1 MGYAR
6 VTLARFLLSSQTCVM
21 LSQIHMKEGIPVT
34 KKPWYLTLAHIVRIV
49 SVPPMMVGIL
59 LVLLYALR
67 DDIFAT
73 PVEFVVSL
81 CGLTILPILAYP
93 VSAMIPAIRKKGREG
108 QRSLAMYFSTVG
120 YVAVF
125 IYGLIARIGTGL
137 MHIYAGYLFSV
148 VIILIGNKVF
158 KVRISGHACSVS
170 GPLVYSGYFLG
181 IWGIVV
187 GVVCWGAILWASLV
201 MKRHTFKEFLFGTL
215 TCLFS
220 FGVGWLIF
228 H

>member
-1 MGYAR
+1 MSK
-6 VTLARFLLSSQTCVM
+6 TPWKFKLAF
-21 LSQIHMKEGIPVT
+21 
-34 KKPWYLTLAHIVRIV
+34 AVRAAT
-49 SVPPMMVGIL
+49 VPPVMVGIL
-59 LVLLYALR
+59 LLLLFLFRKDHFGSPLHMTVSACLLTVLPL
-67 DDIFAT
+67 
-73 PVEFVVSL
+73 V
-81 CGLTILPILAYP
+81 AYP
-93 VSAMIPAIRKKGREG
+93 LSMLVPAIRKKGREG

-125 IYGLIARIGTGL
+125 VYGLIAQVGTGL

-148 VIILIGNKVF
+148 IIILIGNKVF

-187 GVVCWGAILWASLV
+187 GIVCWGAILWASLV
-201 MKRHTFKEFLFGTL
+201 MKRHTLKEFVFGTL

-220 FGVGWLIF
+220 FTVGWLIF

>member
-1 MGYAR
+1 MSA
-6 VTLARFLLSSQTCVM
+6 
-21 LSQIHMKEGIPVT
+21 
-34 KKPWYLTLAHIVRIV
+34 KPFYLKIAHAVRII
-49 SVPPMMVGIL
+49 SVPPVMVGIL
-59 LVLLYALR
+59 IILLFTLR
-67 DDIFAT
+67 DDVFAT
-73 PVEFVVSL
+73 PAEMVISAL
-81 CGLTILPILAYP
+81 GLTVLPILAYP
-93 VSAMIPAIRKKGREG
+93 VSAMIPKIRAKGREG

-125 IYGLIARIGTGL
+125 IYGLIAGVGTGL

-181 IWGIVV
+181 IWGIIV
-187 GVVCWGAILWASLV
+187 GVVCWGVILWASLA
-201 MKRHTFKEFLFGTL
+201 MKRHTFKEFLLGTL
-215 TCLFS
+215 TCLVS
-220 FGVGWLIF
+220 FTVGWLIF

>member
-1 MGYAR
+1 M
-6 VTLARFLLSSQTCVM
+6 TSM
-21 LSQIHMKEGIPVT
+21 
-34 KKPWYLTLAHIVRIV
+34 KKPLYLSVAHAVRII
-49 SVPPMMVGIL
+49 SVPPVMVGIL
-59 LVLLYALR
+59 IALLYTLR
-67 DDIFAT
+67 DDVFAT
-73 PVEFVVSL
+73 TAEMVVSL

-93 VSAMIPAIRKKGREG
+93 LSVLIPPIRRKGREG
-108 QRSLAMYFSTVG
+108 QRSLAMYLSTLG
-120 YVAVF
+120 YVGVF
-125 IYGLIARIGTGL
+125 AYGLAAGVGTGL

-187 GVVCWGAILWASLV
+187 GAVCWGVILWASLV
-201 MKRHTFKEFLFGTL
+201 MKRHTLKEFILGTL
-215 TCLFS
+215 TCLVS
-220 FGVGWLIF
+220 FAVGWLIF